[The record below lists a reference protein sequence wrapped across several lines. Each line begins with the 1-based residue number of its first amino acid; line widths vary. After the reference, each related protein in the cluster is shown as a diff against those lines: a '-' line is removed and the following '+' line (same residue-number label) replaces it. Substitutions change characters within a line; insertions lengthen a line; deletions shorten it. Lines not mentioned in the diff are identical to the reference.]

1 MPEHCGGRAGEE
13 HFCRIG
19 QTGCQA
25 YVDWKCKLI
34 FLGVSSLYTTTGTF
48 ISEFCVSG
56 YLAVYYLVRFC
67 ATFYFIFQISIS
79 FAHTIGTRVRLSLL
93 RSVSRRQKDKDP
105 KAVCSVSSFT
115 SRPMLRV
122 GGGKDQGTRFLTF
135 VDAMLGFRHLLT
147 QEDLDKAASM
157 CQGLKGHLKSRF
169 LVLSDDR
176 QPPPPPNRKRRFD
189 DEDQADQ
196 QGKRFQNVSSR
207 AAGQPQTVTR
217 QFKVSQPH
225 ASQESVAPPQVTQ
238 AQVLANQ
245 GYFNQL
251 VQTLTNPGIFSPT
264 SFPPLPSTQAPIQT
278 KPLLQQPRL
287 VVQGDGY
294 QTVSNR
300 HSRRLS
306 QKVAGVDRI
315 DASVKPR
322 SQPQG
327 LTEELEQI
335 DQDVQDGGSMSD
347 TSFVDAPEASE
358 I

>member
-1 MPEHCGGRAGEE
+1 M
-13 HFCRIG
+13 
-19 QTGCQA
+19 
-25 YVDWKCKLI
+25 DWKCKLIVIMLI
-34 FLGVSSLYTTTGTF
+34 FLGVSSLYITTDTF

-176 QPPPPPNRKRRFD
+176 QPPPLPTGSD
-189 DEDQADQ
+189 
-196 QGKRFQNVSSR
+196 
-207 AAGQPQTVTR
+207 
-217 QFKVSQPH
+217 
-225 ASQESVAPPQVTQ
+225 
-238 AQVLANQ
+238 VL
-245 GYFNQL
+245 
-251 VQTLTNPGIFSPT
+251 TMRIRLTNKGRDFRMSVHVRQV
-264 SFPPLPSTQAPIQT
+264 SLKPSQGSLRSLNLMLHR
-278 KPLLQQPRL
+278 KVLLL
-287 VVQGDGY
+287 
-294 QTVSNR
+294 
-300 HSRRLS
+300 H
-306 QKVAGVDRI
+306 
-315 DASVKPR
+315 R
-322 SQPQG
+322 SHK
-327 LTEELEQI
+327 LK
-335 DQDVQDGGSMSD
+335 S
-347 TSFVDAPEASE
+347 
-358 I
+358 